1 MNLSNNAKATL
12 LLTSYFSK
20 PSQGSVKPLSNSE
33 WGRFALWL
41 KEKSLSPEH
50 LLSKD
55 AGKILINWTDS
66 NITLDRL
73 LSLLDRGHSLAFATE
88 KWARAGIWIL
98 TRSDAEYP
106 RRLKDKLKTNSPPII
121 FGCGNKRLLNE
132 GGIAVVGSR
141 KAPSCDLTFTE
152 NFGTKAALSNIT
164 IISGASKGVDEAAM
178 IGALNVGGKVIGV
191 LSEDLLGAAT
201 SKKWRQGLMAGNA
214 LLISPYYP
222 EAGFNA
228 GHAMGRNKYIYCL
241 SDTSLVIHSGKT
253 GGTISGAEENLKN
266 NWVPLWVKTTNDENS
281 ANVQLIEKGGYGI
294 GEDLHKL
301 DITTMF
307 LLNSNNVNSIKKEQS
322 DFFSAPINSVAP
334 DIDQLEKGFL
344 EKNQDVKN
352 DKRKYLSKSSAAVTV
367 DFYQIF
373 IDELYRLSEIP
384 ITLKE
389 LVEATGLHSSQINE
403 WLRRAIDERVVK
415 KLHDPVRYQ
424 RLGINDNETLIGKDT
439 SEM

>member
-20 PSQGSVKPLSNSE
+20 PSQDSVKPLSNSE

-41 KEKSLSPEH
+41 KEKGLAPEY

-121 FGCGNKRLLNE
+121 FGCGNKQLLTE

-201 SKKWRQGLMAGNA
+201 SKKWRQGRRGSS
-214 LLISPYYP
+214 SPV
-222 EAGFNA
+222 
-228 GHAMGRNKYIYCL
+228 
-241 SDTSLVIHSGKT
+241 LV
-253 GGTISGAEENLKN
+253 
-266 NWVPLWVKTTNDENS
+266 
-281 ANVQLIEKGGYGI
+281 
-294 GEDLHKL
+294 
-301 DITTMF
+301 
-307 LLNSNNVNSIKKEQS
+307 
-322 DFFSAPINSVAP
+322 
-334 DIDQLEKGFL
+334 
-344 EKNQDVKN
+344 
-352 DKRKYLSKSSAAVTV
+352 
-367 DFYQIF
+367 
-373 IDELYRLSEIP
+373 
-384 ITLKE
+384 
-389 LVEATGLHSSQINE
+389 
-403 WLRRAIDERVVK
+403 
-415 KLHDPVRYQ
+415 
-424 RLGINDNETLIGKDT
+424 
-439 SEM
+439 